1 MDAGD
6 GSRAVVVVL
15 DGHVEVVV
23 GRIVDTRPDLAV
35 VDALARL
42 QLAARRV
49 GCSIRV
55 HEPSR
60 ELYEL
65 LDLVGL
71 AHLIA
76 GRAGLPLEA
85 GRKAEG
91 GEQLGVQEAVERG
104 DAPP

>member
-1 MDAGD
+1 MDAGE
-6 GSRAVVVVL
+6 GSTTVVVVL

-42 QLAARRV
+42 QLAARRT
-49 GCSIRV
+49 GWSIRV
-55 HEPSR
+55 RRPSPALR
-60 ELYEL
+60 EL

-71 AHLIA
+71 ADLIA
-76 GRAGLPLEA
+76 GEAGLPLEA
-85 GRKAEG
+85 GGKAEG